1 MFNLITSDQDLSFLA
16 KELTSSKV
24 IAVDTEFR
32 RTSKDNMKLA
42 LIQINDNHEIY
53 IIDCIATES
62 CSELLK
68 VFEDSNI
75 VKIFHSC
82 REDIEALYSWTNG
95 KITNIHDTQLANAF
109 LGNELSISYQGIV
122 KEKFGIE
129 LKKGETRSN
138 WIRRPLRESQLDYAA
153 LDVEYLLDIYEAQK
167 IELLA
172 AGKDSW
178 LKEEAELMVRNFFSS
193 LVDNSED
200 DQVQFPISKSHQNLI
215 LSDFDKIIEKAAHHY
230 SINKALLFSR
240 KNQKDLLRDFFYKDL
255 NQAMILRGEWRR
267 QLIFDEIR
275 ELFLKIVV

>member
-32 RTSKDNMKLA
+32 RTSKENMRLA
-42 LIQINDNHEIY
+42 LIQINDNQEIY
-53 IIDCIATES
+53 IIDCLAIDS
-62 CSELLK
+62 YSELLK
-68 VFEDSNI
+68 VFENSSI

-153 LDVEYLLDIYEAQK
+153 LDVEYLLDIYESQK

-172 AGKDSW
+172 TGKDSW

-193 LVDNSED
+193 LVDTSDD
-200 DQVQFPISKSHQNLI
+200 DQVKFPISKSHQNLI
-215 LSDFDKIIEKAAHHY
+215 LSDLDKIVERVAHHH

-240 KNQKDLLRDFFYKDL
+240 KNQKDFLRDFFYKDL